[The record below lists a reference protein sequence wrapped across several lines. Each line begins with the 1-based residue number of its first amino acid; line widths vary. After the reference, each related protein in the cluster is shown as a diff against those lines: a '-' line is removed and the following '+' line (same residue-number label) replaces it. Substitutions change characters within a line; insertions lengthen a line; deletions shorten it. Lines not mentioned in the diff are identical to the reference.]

1 MFHYSYKNKFKNPKK
16 KIQKKPQKTATMLNT
31 PTLRP
36 PNSIHSDGTYLC
48 ICILGGVFEESV
60 DR

>member
-16 KIQKKPQKTATMLNT
+16 NPKNPQKTATMLNT

-48 ICILGGVFEESV
+48 ILDGVFEESV